1 VVDIKDIQISI
12 ALPSSILEESNDLR
26 DATNKIGSI
35 GRTCAIGRVKRI
47 YAYDDPVGNF
57 EWQAQVLTRILEYMD
72 YPQYL
77 RRRHL
82 PLRKEL
88 AHAGSLPPLR
98 TPPHQVPSDPRQV
111 NEGDHREG
119 IIVQVNNDLHIDVG
133 FKSPIPFDGT
143 GKKGERHAV
152 RILGSHPNH
161 RGLAVSREHLKMYW
175 GYQVERVK
183 TLSGLLKDCNTHSII
198 FTSRK
203 GKSAASSWDDL
214 LRAVR
219 GSVNLLLIF
228 GGPRRGIFEILEAE
242 GKSPNAFEGSVL
254 NFFPNQGTLTL
265 RTEEAILSS
274 LAVVNLAIAMATS

>member
-1 VVDIKDIQISI
+1 MVNIKDIQISI
-12 ALPSSILEESNDLR
+12 AVPSSILEESNDLR
-26 DATNKIGSI
+26 DSTYKIGSI
-35 GRTCAIGRVKRI
+35 GRTCAIGRVERI
-47 YAYDDPVGNF
+47 YVYDDPSGNF
-57 EWQAQVLTRILEYMD
+57 EWQAQVLTGVLQYMD

-98 TPPHQVPSDPRQV
+98 TPPHMVPSDPRQV
-111 NEGDHREG
+111 KEGDHREG
-119 IIVQVNNDLHIDVG
+119 IIVQVNNERYIDVG
-133 FKSPIPFDGT
+133 FGSPIPFEGI

-183 TLSGLLKDCNTHSII
+183 TLSGLLRDSKTHSII

-203 GKSAASSWDDL
+203 GMSAASSWDNI

-219 GSVNLLLIF
+219 GSVRLLLIF
-228 GGPRRGIFEILEAE
+228 GGPRRGIFEILESE

-254 NFFPNQGTLTL
+254 NFFPNQGTHTL
-265 RTEEAILSS
+265 RTEEAILAS
-274 LAVVNLAIAMATS
+274 LAVINLAIATAIS